1 MHSSASQS
9 HTSRFTSPTSTRAS
23 RSVAIRCSPRERSA
37 WSAGWGR
44 TDTSS
49 RCAAFSS
56 RSRRVSDS
64 RPRRLAA
71 LADGLTAAHV
81 DGLLVTSLANIRYLT
96 GFSGS
101 SGLLFVTPRDV
112 VFITDFRYQTQVRDE
127 IGDLA
132 RVTIEPQSLWTG
144 LWKLLAE
151 LPRITVAGFESA
163 HLLHRDFQ
171 RLLEH
176 GSRWQWR
183 PTLDLVETLRE
194 RKDAAEVEL
203 IRQAAGV
210 ATRALERTFTQVR
223 VGMRETAVA
232 GVLEKALRDEGSE
245 GFPFATIVASGPRSA
260 LPHAHSSVREIERGD
275 FLLLDFG
282 AEIGGYCADVTRTA
296 VVGRASEEQ
305 RGFYDV
311 VRVANERAS
320 ANVRAGMTGRDA
332 DALARD
338 YIQQRG
344 FGDLFGHS
352 LGHGLGLEVHEAP
365 RLAKTADGAL
375 AEGAVVTIEPGIYRP
390 DWGGV
395 RIEDDVH
402 LGPDGATILTHFD
415 RELIE
420 LG

>member
-1 MHSSASQS
+1 MPDA
-9 HTSRFTSPTSTRAS
+9 
-23 RSVAIRCSPRERSA
+23 
-37 WSAGWGR
+37 
-44 TDTSS
+44 
-49 RCAAFSS
+49 
-56 RSRRVSDS
+56 

-71 LADGLTAAHV
+71 LAEGLTAAHV

-101 SGLLFVTPRDV
+101 SGLLFVTQREA

-132 RVTIEPQSLWTG
+132 RVTIESQSLWAG
-144 LWKLLAE
+144 LWKLLADI
-151 LPRITVAGFESA
+151 PGITVAGFESA

-176 GSRWQWR
+176 GARWQWR

-194 RKDAAEVEL
+194 RKDADEVEL

-210 ATRALERTFTQVR
+210 ATRALARTFKQVR
-223 VGMRETAVA
+223 AGMRETEVA

-260 LPHAHSSVREIERGD
+260 LPHARSSAREIAAGD
-275 FLLLDFG
+275 FLLIDFG
-282 AEIGGYCADVTRTA
+282 AEVHGYCADVTRTA

-305 RGFYDV
+305 RGFYEV
-311 VRVANERAS
+311 VRVANERAA

-332 DALARD
+332 DARARD

-365 RLAKTADGAL
+365 RLARTAEGAL

-402 LGPDGATILTHFD
+402 LGPDGPVILTHFD